1 MHRLEGFLAGALLL
15 VGCTA
20 LAAQEGPCGPGFGV
34 PPDDLLL
41 EEGWQCAGRRP
52 TLHVFSRKLAGAG
65 IHEVAATG
73 VVDAPLQTVVRVIAD
88 YGRYPEFMPYVSTC
102 RVLARSG
109 TQAWVF
115 QQLRFPFPISDR
127 YYTIKLTAGDPGAAG
142 APFRVDWQLA
152 ENLPV
157 LPKGEG
163 EPVSANRGFWKLE
176 PLENGRRTHL
186 TYYIVTDPGGVLP
199 AWVVNLANRA
209 AVPRV
214 IEAVRQRAVA
224 AE

>member
-1 MHRLEGFLAGALLL
+1 LLAGALLL
-15 VGCTA
+15 LGCTA

-41 EEGWQCAGRRP
+41 EEGWQCASRQA

-73 VVDAPLQTVVRVIAD
+73 VVDAPLQTVARVIAD

-102 RVLARSG
+102 RVVARSG
-109 TQAWVF
+109 ARAWVF

-127 YYTIKLTAGDPGAAG
+127 YYTIKLTAGDPAAAG
-142 APFRVDWQLA
+142 ALFRVDWQLA
-152 ENLPV
+152 DDLPV

-163 EPVSANRGFWKLE
+163 EPVAGNRGFWKLE

-186 TYYIVTDPGGVLP
+186 TYYIYTDPGGALP

-209 AVPRV
+209 GVPRV
-214 IEAVRQRAVA
+214 IEAVRRRALA